1 MSGMLVAAV
10 YDDVIIATP
19 LINQGEDKVMTIDE
33 AIVYSKKKQIPFLT
47 FGLSGKLKRK
57 IKKGACTVKAPVIK
71 IRYSAIM
78 GVPGLGAIMQVNK
91 RRNNKKEEW
100 KAEDGYYCMSIGE
113 AQVFQSYFKQYE
125 FDW

>member
-1 MSGMLVAAV
+1 
-10 YDDVIIATP
+10 
-19 LINQGEDKVMTIDE
+19 
-33 AIVYSKKKQIPFLT
+33 
-47 FGLSGKLKRK
+47 
-57 IKKGACTVKAPVIK
+57 
-71 IRYSAIM
+71 M